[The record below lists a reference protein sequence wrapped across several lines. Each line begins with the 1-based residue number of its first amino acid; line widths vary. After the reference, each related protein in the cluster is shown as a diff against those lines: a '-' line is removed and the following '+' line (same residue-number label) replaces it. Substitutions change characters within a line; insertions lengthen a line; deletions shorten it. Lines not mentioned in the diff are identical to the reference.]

1 MREIV
6 FATNNKHKLEEVNAM
21 LGDTIIL
28 SSLDD
33 IGCTADIPETGNTFE
48 ENASQKSHYI
58 KQYYQLDCFA
68 DDSGLLVE
76 ALNNEPGVLSARYS
90 GSRDME
96 KNIALLMKNMEG
108 KSNRK
113 AAFVTVISLL
123 LGGKEFFFEGR
134 VEGTISTERMGDK
147 GFGYDP
153 IFIPEGHSRSFAQ
166 MDAAEKNKISHRAIA
181 VQKLVDFLQAAQV
194 LKK

>member
-1 MREIV
+1 MKEIV

-21 LGDTIIL
+21 LGDDVIL
-28 SSLDD
+28 KSLDD
-33 IGCTADIPETGNTFE
+33 IGCTVDIPETGNTFE
-48 ENASQKSHYI
+48 INASQKSHYI
-58 KQYYQLDCFA
+58 KEHYQIDCFA
-68 DDSGLLVE
+68 DDSGLMVE

-96 KNIALLMKNMEG
+96 KNIDLLMENLKD

-123 LGGKEFFFEGR
+123 LGDKEYFFEGR
-134 VEGTISTERMGDK
+134 IEGSISMERMGDN

-153 IFIPEGHSRSFAQ
+153 IFIPDGYSKSFAQ
-166 MDAAEKNKISHRAIA
+166 MDAAEKNNISHRAIA
-181 VQKLVDFLQAAQV
+181 VQKLVHFLQTAQAQ
-194 LKK
+194 